1 MKLDDLRKI
10 PHLSASAIAQY
21 IECSLSYLFSRID
34 KRKPEFLSDNME
46 FGKCI
51 HRALADFHQE
61 RMIGTIM
68 TLDQLQE
75 RFIYH
80 WTIRASK
87 NEEIKYRPEN
97 SFNILL
103 ELGKALLKV
112 YHDNFA
118 DHHLTVLAIE
128 EPFSF
133 TIDNLPIPIIGAMD
147 LVEEDEQ
154 ENIIITDFKTAA
166 KSYTENDVSK
176 NPQLTLYQLAS
187 KSNGYGDRNI
197 ILKLDCLIK
206 TKTPQFR
213 RYYTARNALDEV
225 KVTRKIKEVWKG
237 ITKGVFIP
245 NDTSWKCNE
254 CFYSKACNDWYR
266 EEAA

>member
-1 MKLDDLRKI
+1 MKLDELRKGE
-10 PHLSASAIAQY
+10 HLSASSIASY
-21 IECSLSYLFSRID
+21 IECSLNYRFSRID
-34 KRKPEFLSDNME
+34 KLKPEFLSDNME

-51 HRALADFHQE
+51 HKALADFHQE
-61 RMIGTIM
+61 RMTGTIL
-68 TLDQLQE
+68 TKDQLLDT
-75 RFIYH
+75 FAWY
-80 WTIRASK
+80 WTIRAFDNK
-87 NEEIKYRPEN
+87 DIKYKPEN
-97 SFNILL
+97 SFNNLL
-103 ELGKALLKV
+103 EQGISLLNV

-133 TIDNLPIPIIGAMD
+133 TIDNLPIPIIGVKD
-147 LVEEDEQ
+147 LVEEDEH

-166 KSYTENDVSK
+166 KSYTEDDVSK
-176 NPQLTLYQLAS
+176 NPQLTTYQLDCR
-187 KSNGYGDRNI
+187 SNGYSDRKI

-206 TKTPQFR
+206 TKTPQFK
-213 RYYTARNALDEV
+213 RYYTARNTLDEI
-225 KVTRKIKEVWKG
+225 KATKKIIEVWKG

-254 CFYSKACNDWYR
+254 CFYKGACNNWYC